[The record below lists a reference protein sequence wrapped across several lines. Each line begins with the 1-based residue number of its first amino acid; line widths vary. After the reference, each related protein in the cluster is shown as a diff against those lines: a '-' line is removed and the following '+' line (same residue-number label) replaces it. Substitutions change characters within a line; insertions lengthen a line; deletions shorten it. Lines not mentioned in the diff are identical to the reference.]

1 MVKKKNESLVDRI
14 YREVMADLQRVEGED
29 YEEYM
34 EAVRYEV
41 NARLTEARESD
52 LFAKNVRYD

>member
-1 MVKKKNESLVDRI
+1 MSQKKETIVDRI
-14 YREVMADLQRVEGED
+14 YREVMQELQRVDGED

-41 NARLTEARESD
+41 NARLQDMRKND
-52 LFAKNVRYD
+52 MFMNNVRYD

>member
-1 MVKKKNESLVDRI
+1 MSKKKESLVDRI
-14 YREVMADLQRVEGED
+14 YREVMQELQRVDGED

-41 NARLTEARESD
+41 NARLQDIRKD
-52 LFAKNVRYD
+52 DMFLMNVRYD

>member
-14 YREVMADLQRVEGED
+14 YREVMADLQRIDGED

-41 NARLTEARESD
+41 NARLREARESD
-52 LFAKNVRYD
+52 LFSNNVRYD